1 MIEIRFHGR
10 GGQGAVTIAELLASA
25 AVSEGKYAQSFPSF
39 GPERRG
45 APVVAFSRVDDKQI
59 KTRFG
64 VYEPDVAVVLD
75 AGLLKIGDVTSGL
88 KKGGILVVNSAK
100 SPDELKKEFNLQD
113 VKVATVDATRIANE
127 ELGRPIT
134 NTTMLGAMVKVTGVI
149 RPESIEEPLRSRF
162 GRIAERNL
170 KSFMRAFNEVKIG

>member
-25 AVSEGKYAQSFPSF
+25 AVGEGKYAQSFPSF

-59 KTRFG
+59 KTRFAI
-64 VYEPDVAVVLD
+64 YEPDVAVVLD
-75 AGLLKIGDVTSGL
+75 AGLLKIGDVTGGL
-88 KKGGILVVNSAK
+88 KKDGILVVNSAK
-100 SPDELKKEFNLQD
+100 SPEELRKEFSFKD
-113 VKVATVDATRIANE
+113 IKVAIVDATKIANE

-134 NTTMLGAMVKVTGVI
+134 NTTMLGAMVKVTGI
-149 RPESIEEPLRSRF
+149 IKAESIEEPLKARF

-170 KSFMRAFNEVKIG
+170 KSFMRAYNEVKIG